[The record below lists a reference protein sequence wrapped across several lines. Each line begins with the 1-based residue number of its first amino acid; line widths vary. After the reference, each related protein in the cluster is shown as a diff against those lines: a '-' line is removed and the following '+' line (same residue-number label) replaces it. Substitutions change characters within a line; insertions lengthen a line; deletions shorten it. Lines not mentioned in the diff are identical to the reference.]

1 MMGEE
6 LFKIPVISFYDLAGV
21 AVPMMLTL
29 LAIATMILDSWVG
42 KKKPSW
48 IGGFTLAGMSLILVF
63 QALLHI
69 LRANVK
75 GEVGLGFGGMFFFDL
90 FGIYFNYLFLASAIL
105 TVAMSISHLSGKDY
119 HQGEYYILI
128 LVGTAGMSL
137 LAGSRDLIMAFL
149 GLEIMSI
156 PIYAL
161 ASADRNN
168 TKSNEAGLKY
178 LLLGAFASAI
188 LLYGIAMLY
197 GMGGSTDFK
206 TLSNQLGTIYPKDI
220 RFFFMMIG
228 LGFLLIGF
236 GFKIAAVPFH
246 MWVPDVYEGAPTPIT
261 GFMATGVK
269 SAGFAILVR
278 IFLTALVDQWSHLW
292 EILWVLAVLT
302 MTVGNWLA
310 LVQNNIKRMLAY
322 SSIAHAGYL
331 LVGLSA
337 LVASLRKSQMEAFGP
352 TYAIM
357 YYLLVYLFMNL
368 GAFAIIVILGREG
381 RGGEMIDDYSDLAR
395 KRPFLA
401 ALMTVFMLSLAGV
414 PPLGGFFAKFYI
426 FQFAVHNQLISLT
439 VIAVLNSVIAAYYY
453 LRVVYV
459 MYMQGAREEVETP
472 TVEQGVLINA
482 VLIFS
487 AAMVIILGLAPG
499 NFLDIIFMTFRKFV

>member
-1 MMGEE
+1 
-6 LFKIPVISFYDLAGV
+6 
-21 AVPMMLTL
+21 
-29 LAIATMILDSWVG
+29 
-42 KKKPSW
+42 
-48 IGGFTLAGMSLILVF
+48 
-63 QALLHI
+63 
-69 LRANVK
+69 
-75 GEVGLGFGGMFFFDL
+75 
-90 FGIYFNYLFLASAIL
+90 
-105 TVAMSISHLSGKDY
+105 
-119 HQGEYYILI
+119 
-128 LVGTAGMSL
+128 
-137 LAGSRDLIMAFL
+137 
-149 GLEIMSI
+149 
-156 PIYAL
+156 
-161 ASADRNN
+161 
-168 TKSNEAGLKY
+168 
-178 LLLGAFASAI
+178 
-188 LLYGIAMLY
+188 
-197 GMGGSTDFK
+197 
-206 TLSNQLGTIYPKDI
+206 
-220 RFFFMMIG
+220 
-228 LGFLLIGF
+228 
-236 GFKIAAVPFH
+236 
-246 MWVPDVYEGAPTPIT
+246 
-261 GFMATGVK
+261 MATGVK

-459 MYMQGAREEVETP
+459 MYMRGAREEVETP